1 MTPSGDV
8 TKRLG
13 FKVCFWKAYWSHV
26 TVVLDGSVEFYQCY
40 VKVAAVIVWM
50 FENFFDRHVLL
61 VSFQT
66 VEVIFTWQE
75 LKIPVEKRGIV
86 NNLVCHFTVTIHL
99 HVFVML
105 YLRFSECRSA
115 PLMRRPEMNYCQ
127 E

>member
-13 FKVCFWKAYWSHV
+13 FKVCFRKAYWSHM
-26 TVVLDGSVEFYQCY
+26 TVVLDGSLEFYQCY

-66 VEVIFTWQE
+66 VEVIFTWQGF
-75 LKIPVEKRGIV
+75 KIPVEKRGIV

-115 PLMRRPEMNYCQ
+115 PLMRRPEMNCCQ